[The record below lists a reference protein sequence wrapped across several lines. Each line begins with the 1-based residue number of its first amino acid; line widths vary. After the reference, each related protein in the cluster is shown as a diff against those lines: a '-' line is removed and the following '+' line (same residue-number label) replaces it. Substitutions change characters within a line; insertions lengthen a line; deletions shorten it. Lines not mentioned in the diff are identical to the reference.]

1 MTTSYWQRSAL
12 PATAEVV
19 VVGGGL
25 LGVACAYWLARQ
37 GARPVL
43 VEAGELAAGATGRN
57 SGMVVQATAESYPEA
72 VRRLGGPAAKEV
84 CADAGEGMRLVA
96 QVVAEEEI
104 SCDHRETGHLQFAL
118 VADQHKEFV
127 AALNED
133 GFDGRVLDR
142 SEVADLVRT
151 RLADDVCGGMLL
163 PGALVHSVRLV
174 RGLAEAAVRH
184 GASLFPHCAVTSVGE
199 RGVETAQGSI
209 TADAVIVAT
218 NAWSGGLLPE
228 LRGLLRPVQG
238 QMLAT
243 EPLPPICSSGMSA
256 QITPNG
262 EYWQQTPDGR
272 VVLGGCRGAGAM
284 DRMDALAGV
293 PEDAVH
299 EALLGVL
306 PRLFPDIGP
315 IRATDSWVGP
325 MAFTADLVPVASRV
339 RERVWAVGGFSG
351 HGMPFGLSLGRMLA
365 SAVTSGSALSPTYA
379 HERLAV

>member
-43 VEAGELAAGATGRN
+43 VEARELVSGATGRN
-57 SGMVVQATAESYPEA
+57 SGMVVQATAESYPDA
-72 VRRLGGPAAKEV
+72 VRRLGGPRAKEV
-84 CADAGEGMRLVA
+84 CEIAGEGMRLVA
-96 QVVAEEEI
+96 EIVAEEGI

-118 VADQHKEFV
+118 VPDQHEESV
-127 AALNED
+127 AALHED
-133 GFDGRVLDR
+133 GFEARLLDR
-142 SEVADLVRT
+142 SGVAELVRT
-151 RLADDVCGGMLL
+151 RLADDVCGGLLL

-174 RGLAEAAVRH
+174 RGLAEAAARH
-184 GASLFPHCAVTSVGE
+184 GASVFTHCPVTSVGE
-199 RGVETAQGSI
+199 RGVETTRGSI
-209 TADAVIVAT
+209 SAEAVVVAT

-228 LRGLLRPVQG
+228 LQGLLTPVQG

-243 EPLPPICSSGMSA
+243 EPLPPVCSSGMSA
-256 QITPNG
+256 HISSHG

-272 VVLGGCRGAGAM
+272 IVLGGCRGAGAL
-284 DRMDALAGV
+284 DRVDALAGV

-315 IRATDSWVGP
+315 IRVTDSWVGP
-325 MAFTADLVPVASRV
+325 MAFTADLVPVASQV

-351 HGMPFGLSLGRMLA
+351 HGMPFGLSLGRVLA
-365 SAVTSGSALSPTYA
+365 SAVTAGSALSQTFA
-379 HERLAV
+379 HERLAA